1 MDKIILKEI
10 TILYVED
17 EEDLR
22 VNTSKILSVT
32 SKKIIQAANGLE
44 AYELFIANQDSIDL
58 VVTDINMPKM
68 SGLSLI
74 EKIHEVNSDMPCII
88 TTAYNELEFLH
99 RAINLGVVGFVLKPL
114 DLYKLIETCIKA
126 VTPSMLRKELIR
138 KNEELTKLNQEL
150 EKKVAERTKELEIL
164 ANTDPL
170 TGISNRR
177 DFFNKASVLFDNS
190 KGNIFATML
199 DLDKF
204 KVLNDTYGHSFGDIV
219 LKKVTSYIRDYLRP
233 QDIFGRMGGEEFAI
247 LCECESLELFMLKM
261 EQVREEITK
270 LEFENDNIKVHVT
283 ISFGIAQREQN
294 EDIDSLLA
302 RADDA
307 LYEAKESGRNKVIF
321 RTRNGD

>member
-99 RAINLGVVGFVLKPL
+99 CAINLGVVGFVLKPL

-138 KNEELTKLNQEL
+138 KNKELTKLNQEL

-177 DFFNKASVLFDNS
+177 DFFNKASNLFDS
-190 KGNIFATML
+190 ASGNIFASML

-204 KVLNDTYGHSFGDIV
+204 KTLNDTYGHSFGDIV
-219 LKKVTSYIRDYLRP
+219 LKKVTSYVRDFLRP
-233 QDIFGRMGGEEFAI
+233 KDIFGRMGGEEFAI

-261 EQVREEITK
+261 EQVRQEVSQ
-270 LEFENDNIKVHVT
+270 LEFEHNDSKIHIT
-283 ISFGIAQREQN
+283 ISFGIAQRDQD

-321 RTRNGD
+321 RNRLNV

>member
-22 VNTSKILSVT
+22 MNTSKILSVT
-32 SKKIIQAANGLE
+32 SKKIIQATNGLE
-44 AYELFIANQDSIDL
+44 AYELFVANQDSIDL
-58 VVTDINMPKM
+58 VVTDINIPKM

-74 EKIHEVNSDMPCII
+74 EKIHEINSDMPCVI

-150 EKKVAERTKELEIL
+150 EKRVAERTKELEIL

-177 DFFNKASVLFDNS
+177 DFFNKASILFDS
-190 KGNIFATML
+190 AKGSIFASML

-204 KVLNDTYGHSFGDIV
+204 KTLNDTYGHSFGDIV
-219 LKKVTSYIRDYLRP
+219 LKKVTSYVRSFLRS
-233 QDIFGRMGGEEFAI
+233 QDIFGRIGGEEFAI

-261 EQVREEITK
+261 EQVRQEVSQ
-270 LEFENDNIKVHVT
+270 LEFENNGSKIHIT
-283 ISFGIAQREQN
+283 ISFGMAQREAD
-294 EDIDSLLA
+294 EDIDSLLV

-321 RTRNGD
+321 RNRLNL

>member
-138 KNEELTKLNQEL
+138 KNKELTKLNQEL

-177 DFFNKASVLFDNS
+177 DFFNKASNLFDS
-190 KGNIFATML
+190 ASGNIFASML

-204 KVLNDTYGHSFGDIV
+204 KTLNDTYGHSFGDIV
-219 LKKVTSYIRDYLRP
+219 LKKVTSYVRDFLRP
-233 QDIFGRMGGEEFAI
+233 KDIFGRMGGEEFAI

-261 EQVREEITK
+261 EQVRQEVSQ
-270 LEFENDNIKVHVT
+270 LEFEHNDSKIHIT
-283 ISFGIAQREQN
+283 ISFGIAQRDQD

-321 RTRNGD
+321 RNRLNV